1 MGDLNGLSVR
11 HGWRLLRQVLGVNV
25 TEMGCP
31 RGRDVGLY
39 EEEMEIPKRWKCGVK
54 KQPLVNL

>member
-1 MGDLNGLSVR
+1 MR
-11 HGWRLLRQVLGVNV
+11 QLRQVLGVYV

-54 KQPLVNL
+54 KQPWVNL